1 MTAFDLGVLILRL
14 AIGLTF
20 AAHGAQK
27 AFGWWRGPGPANW
40 MKAVHGMG
48 FHPPGLFAA
57 ASIGA
62 ELVAGLMLALG
73 FITPVAAAVLVA
85 QAIVISIQAHLSH
98 GFFSKEGGFE
108 FPFVLGAGTFA
119 VGLLGAGSWSL
130 DALFGVEFP
139 ANARAVLLLAGLAGG
154 CLVLAMRGALSPA
167 ARASR
172 RGLGRAH

>member
-1 MTAFDLGVLILRL
+1 MTAFDFGVLILRL

-48 FHPPGLFAA
+48 FHPPALFAA

-85 QAIVISIQAHLSH
+85 QSIVIAVQAHLPK
-98 GFFSKEGGFE
+98 GFFSTQGGFE
-108 FPFVLGAGTFA
+108 FPFVLGAGAFA
-119 VGLLGAGSWSL
+119 TGLLGAGVWSL
-130 DALFGVEFP
+130 DVVLLVDLP
-139 ANARAVLLLAGLAGG
+139 ASVRAVLLLVGLAGG
-154 CLVLAMRGALSPA
+154 VLTLAMRGSLNPA
-167 ARASR
+167 VRASR

>member
-1 MTAFDLGVLILRL
+1 MNPFDLGILVLRL

-48 FHPPGLFAA
+48 YHPPALFAA

-73 FITPVAAAVLVA
+73 LLTPVAAAVLVA
-85 QAIVISIQAHLSH
+85 QSIVISVQAHLPK
-98 GFFSKEGGFE
+98 GFF
-108 FPFVLGAGTFA
+108 
-119 VGLLGAGSWSL
+119 
-130 DALFGVEFP
+130 
-139 ANARAVLLLAGLAGG
+139 
-154 CLVLAMRGALSPA
+154 
-167 ARASR
+167 
-172 RGLGRAH
+172 